1 MQPSILL
8 IQQIVQQRFTRY
20 YVPGILLGTEETKM
34 KVNSSKSKIHT
45 YFTTLKTPW
54 KQGYDFPSKVLSMW
68 IKNTCRLE
76 ALVTHPLI
84 FT

>member
-8 IQQIVQQRFTRY
+8 IQQIVQQRFIRY

-45 YFTTLKTPW
+45 YFT
-54 KQGYDFPSKVLSMW
+54 
-68 IKNTCRLE
+68 
-76 ALVTHPLI
+76 PLN
-84 FT
+84 